1 MKKFLK
7 RMLILIVALV
17 ITWGPVQAPRV
28 YAGSTPTGDDAVE
41 IVMPDGTVFDP
52 VYYAQ
57 WNPDVVATM
66 GTGRLALYKHYIEYG
81 RAEGRVYHA
90 QTVNQYVGADGFLYR
105 DDIQPNGVTIR
116 TIMDPETGATVQDTI
131 NPPALTFLS
140 AVSTHYN
147 TRIARAKNVQ
157 LASSRIHNAIIKP
170 GEEFSYSKQILP
182 RTQANG
188 YVMATVYLNHQHAQG
203 IGGGICQVSSTTY
216 AALLD
221 AGIPVTE
228 RHPHSLPVSY
238 IAPGRDATIASPNL
252 DLRFRNV
259 YDYPLCIQSFYGNGD
274 ITVMMIAMK

>member
-1 MKKFLK
+1 MKKFWK
-7 RMLILIVALV
+7 KMLILIVALV
-17 ITWGPVQAPRV
+17 LTWGPVPAPRV
-28 YAGSTPTGDDAVE
+28 YAAGVPTGDDAVE

-57 WNPDVVATM
+57 WNPDVAATM
-66 GTGRLALYKHYIEYG
+66 GTSRFQLYKHYIEYG
-81 RAEGRVYHA
+81 RAEGRVYHE
-90 QTVNQYVGADGFLYR
+90 QTINQYVGEDGFLYR

-116 TIMDPETGATVQDTI
+116 TIMDPATGATVQDTI

-147 TRIARAKNVQ
+147 TRIGRAKNVQ
-157 LASSRIHNAIIKP
+157 LASNRIHNTIIMP
-170 GEEFSYSKQILP
+170 GHEFSYSKTILP

-188 YVMATVYLNHQHAQG
+188 YVMATVYVNHQHAQG

-259 YDYPLCIQSFYGNGD
+259 YDYPLCIQSFYANGD

>member
-1 MKKFLK
+1 MKKFWQK
-7 RMLILIVALV
+7 VLIVVLV
-17 ITWGPVQAPRV
+17 FVFTWFPTPAPRV
-28 YAGSTPTGDDAVE
+28 YAGTVPTGDDAVE

-66 GTGRLALYKHYIEYG
+66 GSSRFQLYKHYIEHG
-81 RAEGRVYHA
+81 RAEGRVFHE
-90 QTVNQYVGADGFLYR
+90 QMTNQYVGADGFFYR
-105 DDIQPNGVTIR
+105 DDIMPNGVTVR
-116 TIMDPETGATVQDTI
+116 TITDPATGQSVQQTI
-131 NPPALTFLS
+131 DPQPFTFLS

-147 TRIARAKNVQ
+147 TRIARATNVQ
-157 LASSRIHNAIIKP
+157 LASNRIHNCIIMP
-170 GEEFSYSKQILP
+170 GEEFSYSRQILP
-182 RTQANG
+182 RTSANG

-259 YDYPLCIQSFYGNGD
+259 YDYPLCIQSFYANGNV
-274 ITVMMIAMK
+274 TVMMVALK